1 MQLEWSRWLSGMT
14 VFKEQQGMLWIFCVV
29 LYVILWQKGSLK
41 KYSLFM
47 VSLLLGLLV
56 VFPATAIVLLKIFT
70 PFYDWKD
77 LQLLWPITLLMAFGG
92 VEAVFFLKD
101 RDIPEMHIGKS
112 VKVVISIGCVVTLL
126 FVATGFRGLTSRMA
140 ANENGVPAETAEV
153 FDALYEVV
161 GDRHMILA
169 APGRMLQ
176 YARLYET
183 EWQTL
188 YGRDLWD
195 GKAAS
200 YINSGYGVEYEY
212 YSLLE
217 KNTLLPEEHLALTDL
232 MNKEL
237 VDCAI
242 VPIYWPGEMGPMPG
256 YTVMDLNDYYS
267 AIIKK
272 DLIIE

>member
-14 VFKEQQGMLWIFCVV
+14 AFKEEQGMLWIICVV
-29 LYVILWQKGSLK
+29 LYVLLWRKGSLK
-41 KYSLFM
+41 KHSLFM

-56 VFPATAIVLLKIFT
+56 VIPATAIVLLKIFT
-70 PFYDWKD
+70 PFYEWTD
-77 LQLLWPITLLMAFGG
+77 LQLLWPITFLMAFGA
-92 VEAVFFLKD
+92 VEAVFFLKE
-101 RDIPEMHIGKS
+101 RDIPGLRIGKDI
-112 VKVVISIGCVVTLL
+112 KEVISIGCVAAVL
-126 FVATGFRGLTSRMA
+126 FAATGFRGLASRGA
-140 ANENGVPAETAEV
+140 VNENGVPIETAEV
-153 FDALYEVV
+153 FDALYEAV
-161 GDRHMILA
+161 GDQQMILA
-169 APGRMLQ
+169 APSRMLQ

-200 YINSGYGVEYEY
+200 YINSGYDVEYEY
-212 YSLLE
+212 YSLFE
-217 KNTLLPEEHLALTDL
+217 KNTLLSEEHLALTDL
-232 MNKEL
+232 MNLEL

-256 YTVMDLNDYYS
+256 YTVIDLNNYYS